1 MRVYL
6 VDGSNAVRRGGYDPR
21 FPEMEDA
28 RTEEWVSRI
37 DRLAGASAGR
47 IRVEVFFD
55 GPRRPLGVRVDAVQV
70 RFPMSGSAD
79 DMILGS
85 VRVLAREGR
94 GAVVVTEDGGL
105 ADDVRREGART
116 LGFADFEARLR
127 TGRC

>member
-1 MRVYL
+1 MRTYL

-28 RTEEWVSRI
+28 RTDEWVGRI
-37 DRLAGASAGR
+37 DRLAGAVAGR
-47 IRVEVFFD
+47 VRVEIFFD
-55 GPRRPLGVRVDAVQV
+55 GPRRPLGIRTAAVSV

-105 ADDVRREGART
+105 VDDVRREGARAM
-116 LGFADFEARLR
+116 GFADFESRLR